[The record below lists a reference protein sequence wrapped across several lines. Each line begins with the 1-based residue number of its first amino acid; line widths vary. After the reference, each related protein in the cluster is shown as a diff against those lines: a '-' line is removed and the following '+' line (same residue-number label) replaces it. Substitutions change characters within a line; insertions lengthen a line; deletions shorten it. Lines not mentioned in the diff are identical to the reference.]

1 MRITVLGAIL
11 LFATAGYAGGAVTLP
26 TVQVSIDTSSGP
38 KDFLVEVASD
48 PESQRRGL
56 MFRRELA
63 PNAGMLFDFHKA
75 TSLSFWMK
83 NTILPLDIL
92 FIRPDGTIA
101 TIASDTIPLSTTPIS
116 SPEPVRA
123 VLEINAGRVR
133 ELGIHTG
140 DRVRATIFDNGN

>member
-1 MRITVLGAIL
+1 MRITTLGAIL
-11 LFATAGYAGGAVTLP
+11 LFAAAECAGGPVSLP
-26 TVQVSIDTSSGP
+26 TVQISISTSTGP

-48 PESQRRGL
+48 SESQRRGL

-83 NTILPLDIL
+83 NTILPLDML

-101 TIASDTIPLSTTPIS
+101 TIAPNTIPLSTTPIS

-140 DRVRATIFDNGN
+140 DRVRATIFDN

>member
-1 MRITVLGAIL
+1 L
-11 LFATAGYAGGAVTLP
+11 LFAAAECAGGPVSLP
-26 TVQVSIDTSSGP
+26 TVQISISTSTGP

-48 PESQRRGL
+48 SESQRRGL

-83 NTILPLDIL
+83 NTILPLDML

-101 TIASDTIPLSTTPIS
+101 TIAPNTIPLSTTPIS

>member
-1 MRITVLGAIL
+1 MRITTLGAIL
-11 LFATAGYAGGAVTLP
+11 LFATAGYAGSAVALP
-26 TVQVSIDTSSGP
+26 TVQISISTSSGP
-38 KDFLVEVASD
+38 KDFLVEIASD

-83 NTILPLDIL
+83 NTILPLDML

-101 TIASDTIPLSTTPIS
+101 TIASNTVPLSAAPIS

-123 VLEINAGRVR
+123 VLEINAGRAR